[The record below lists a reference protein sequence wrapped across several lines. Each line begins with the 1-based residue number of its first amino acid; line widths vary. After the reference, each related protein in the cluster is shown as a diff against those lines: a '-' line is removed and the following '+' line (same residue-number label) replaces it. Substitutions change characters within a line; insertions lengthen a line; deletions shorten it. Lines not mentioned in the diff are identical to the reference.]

1 VGLRPVFFVPL
12 RHGERGAPS
21 LFTVSTD
28 DGYGFVTNTQ
38 QNSESA
44 FNEPS
49 ANLGNQRRNVA
60 VSANIKGTPRGAM
73 TTQATTPIVSTVPPP
88 YRAPHDPARIPEI
101 VTALKKV
108 AQLHDLEEAEYE
120 WLAIHGIETFAESGA
135 VVFREGEPAHKMF
148 ILLKGEVYVRR
159 EHGGPAA
166 LFIGRSGQIT
176 GLLPF
181 SRMKATG
188 GLGYTSSES
197 WWLEFDKSLFPAMLK
212 AIPVLAERVV
222 GVLLDRVREITR
234 MEQQSEKL
242 NALGKLA
249 GNLAHELNNPA
260 SAAQRSA
267 AGVLEELR
275 VYGHERF
282 NLGRLCLSAAKTE
295 KIQLWEDE
303 VRAEAKRLGKP
314 AETEQTHR
322 EDQIVSWLNR
332 HEIRESWHIAPELAE
347 FGVLPEQLEPLT
359 GYLDPGAIAV
369 VLSQFTSSLRTER
382 IAEAMLD
389 STARI
394 FDLIRAIKDYS
405 YMDQMPIQEVD
416 IPQSLENTLA
426 MVASRLRKVEVV
438 RNYEPNLPLVSA
450 YGREMNQVW
459 TALIENALDAVHD
472 EGEIKLLV
480 RAAGDMLLV
489 EIWDNGP
496 GIPQELQARIFEP
509 FFTTKAPG
517 SGLGLGLDVVN
528 RIVRMHRGFVTVQ
541 SKPGSTCFQVRLPLQ
556 QVQAY

>member
-1 VGLRPVFFVPL
+1 
-12 RHGERGAPS
+12 
-21 LFTVSTD
+21 
-28 DGYGFVTNTQ
+28 
-38 QNSESA
+38 
-44 FNEPS
+44 
-49 ANLGNQRRNVA
+49 
-60 VSANIKGTPRGAM
+60 M
-73 TTQATTPIVSTVPPP
+73 TTQATVPGFTTAPPP
-88 YRAPHDPARIPEI
+88 YRAPHDPARVPEL
-101 VTALKKV
+101 VEALKKV
-108 AQLHDLEEAEYE
+108 TPLQDLEQVEYE
-120 WLAIHGIETFAESGA
+120 WLATHGTEVFAESGA
-135 VVFREGEPAHKMF
+135 VMFREGDPARKMT
-148 ILLKGEVYVRR
+148 ILLKGEIYVRR

-166 LFIGRSGQIT
+166 LFIGRSGHVT

-181 SRMKATG
+181 SRMKAYG
-188 GLGYTSSES
+188 GLGYTSAPT
-197 WWLEFDKSLFPAMLK
+197 WMLEFDKSLFPEMLR
-212 AIPVLAERVV
+212 AIPALTERVV

-282 NLGRLCLSAAKTE
+282 NLGRLCLSIENTE
-295 KIQLWEDE
+295 RVQAWEDH
-303 VRAEAKRLGKP
+303 VRGEAKRLGTP
-314 AETEQTHR
+314 AESEQTRR
-322 EDQIVSWLNR
+322 EDEIVQWLLK
-332 HEIRESWHIAPELAE
+332 HDIQESWHIAPELAE
-347 FGVLPEQLEPLT
+347 FGVMPNQLEELA
-359 GYLDPGAIAV
+359 GYLNPGAIAV

-426 MVASRLRKVEVV
+426 MVGSRLGKVRVV
-438 RNYEPNLPLVSA
+438 REYEPNLPLVSA
-450 YGREMNQVW
+450 YGRELNQVW
-459 TALIENALDAVHD
+459 TSLIENALDAIHD
-472 EGEIKLLV
+472 EGEVKLLA
-480 RAAGDMLLV
+480 RTAADMLLV
-489 EIWDNGP
+489 EVWDNGP
-496 GIPQELQARIFEP
+496 GIPPELQARIFEP

-517 SGLGLGLDVVN
+517 SGLGLGLDVVT
-528 RIVRMHRGFVTVQ
+528 RIVRMHRGYVTVQ

-556 QVQAY
+556 AGQAY

>member
-1 VGLRPVFFVPL
+1 
-12 RHGERGAPS
+12 
-21 LFTVSTD
+21 
-28 DGYGFVTNTQ
+28 
-38 QNSESA
+38 
-44 FNEPS
+44 
-49 ANLGNQRRNVA
+49 
-60 VSANIKGTPRGAM
+60 M
-73 TTQATTPIVSTVPPP
+73 TTPATTPALPTVPPP

-108 AQLHDLEEAEYE
+108 GQLNGLEEAEYE
-120 WLAIHGIETFAESGA
+120 WLAIHATEVFAESGA
-135 VVFREGEPAHKMF
+135 VIFREGEPATKMT
-148 ILLKGEVYVRR
+148 ILLMGEIYVRR

-181 SRMKATG
+181 SRMKAYG
-188 GLGYTSSES
+188 GLGYTSAAT
-197 WWLEFDKSLFPAMLK
+197 WLLEFDRSLFPEMMQ
-212 AIPVLAERVV
+212 AIPSLTGRVV
-222 GVLLDRVREITR
+222 GILLDRVREITR

-267 AGVLEELR
+267 AGILDELR

-282 NLGRLCLSAAKTE
+282 NLGRLCLDAEKTE
-295 KIQLWEDE
+295 KVQAWEDQ
-303 VRAEAKRLGKP
+303 VRTEAMRLGKP

-322 EDQIVSWLNR
+322 EEQIVRWL
-332 HEIRESWHIAPELAE
+332 HSHDVQESWHIAPELAE
-347 FGVLPEQLEPLT
+347 FGVMPAQLEALT
-359 GYLDPGAIAV
+359 DYLDAGAIAV
-369 VLSQFTSSLRTER
+369 VLSQFTSSLRMEG
-382 IAEAMLD
+382 IAEAMID

-426 MVASRLRKVEVV
+426 MVASRLRHVEVI
-438 RNYEPNLPLVSA
+438 RDYEPNQPSVSA
-450 YGREMNQVW
+450 YGRELNQVW
-459 TALIENALDAVHD
+459 TALIENALDAVQDH
-472 EGEIKLLV
+472 GEIKLLV
-480 RAAGDMLLV
+480 RTAGDMLLI

-496 GIPQELQARIFEP
+496 GIPPELQARIFEP

-517 SGLGLGLDVVN
+517 SGLGLGLDVVT
-528 RIVRMHRGFVTVQ
+528 RIVRMHRGYVTVQ

-556 QVQAY
+556 QGQAY

>member
-1 VGLRPVFFVPL
+1 
-12 RHGERGAPS
+12 
-21 LFTVSTD
+21 
-28 DGYGFVTNTQ
+28 
-38 QNSESA
+38 
-44 FNEPS
+44 
-49 ANLGNQRRNVA
+49 
-60 VSANIKGTPRGAM
+60 M
-73 TTQATTPIVSTVPPP
+73 TTQATTPALPAVPPP

-101 VTALKKV
+101 VAALKKV
-108 AQLHDLEEAEYE
+108 GPLHDLEQAEYE
-120 WLAIHGIETFAESGA
+120 WLANHGTEVFAESGA
-135 VVFREGEPAHKMF
+135 VVFREGEPATKMAV
-148 ILLKGEVYVRR
+148 LLRGEIYVRR

-181 SRMKATG
+181 SRMKAYG
-188 GLGYTSSES
+188 GLGYTSAAS
-197 WWLEFDKSLFPAMLK
+197 WWLEFDRSLFPEMIK
-212 AIPVLAERVV
+212 TIPALTERVV
-222 GVLLDRVREITR
+222 GILLDRVREITR

-267 AGVLEELR
+267 AGILEELR

-282 NLGRLCLSAAKTE
+282 NLGRLCLSAEYTE
-295 KIQLWEDE
+295 RILSWEDQ
-303 VRAEAKRLGKP
+303 VRSEAHRQGKP
-314 AETEQTHR
+314 AETEQTRR
-322 EDQIVSWLNR
+322 EEEIVRWLQQ
-332 HEIRESWHIAPELAE
+332 HEIQESWHIAPELAE
-347 FGVLPEQLEPLT
+347 FGLVPSQLESLT

-382 IAEAMLD
+382 IAEAMVD

-416 IPQSLENTLA
+416 IPQGLENTLA
-426 MVASRLRKVEVV
+426 MLASRLRHVEVV
-438 RNYEPNLPLVSA
+438 RDYEPNLPCVSA
-450 YGREMNQVW
+450 YGRELNQVW
-459 TALIENALDAVHD
+459 TALIENALDAVLD
-472 EGEIKLLV
+472 KGQIKLIV
-480 RAAGDMLLV
+480 RTAGDMLLV

-496 GIPQELQARIFEP
+496 GIPVEQQARIFEP

-517 SGLGLGLDVVN
+517 SGLGLGLDVVS
-528 RIVRMHRGFVTVQ
+528 RIVRMHRGYVSVQ
-541 SKPGSTCFQVRLPLQ
+541 SKPGNTCFQVRLPLQ

>member
-1 VGLRPVFFVPL
+1 
-12 RHGERGAPS
+12 
-21 LFTVSTD
+21 
-28 DGYGFVTNTQ
+28 
-38 QNSESA
+38 
-44 FNEPS
+44 
-49 ANLGNQRRNVA
+49 
-60 VSANIKGTPRGAM
+60 M
-73 TTQATTPIVSTVPPP
+73 TTQATIPNFTTVPPP
-88 YRAPHDPARIPEI
+88 YRAPHDPARVPE
-101 VTALKKV
+101 VVEALRKV
-108 AQLHDLEEAEYE
+108 GPLHGLEEAEYE
-120 WLAIHGIETFAESGA
+120 WLATHGSEVFAESGA
-135 VVFREGEPAHKMF
+135 VVFREGDPATTMW

-159 EHGGPAA
+159 ERGGPSF
-166 LFIGRSGQIT
+166 LFIGRSGLIT

-181 SRMKATG
+181 SRMKAYG
-188 GLGYTSSES
+188 GLGYTSAPT
-197 WWLEFDKSLFPAMLK
+197 WWLEFDRSLFPQMLK
-212 AIPVLAERVV
+212 AIPSFAERAV
-222 GVLLDRVREITR
+222 GILLDRVREITR

-282 NLGRLCLSAAKTE
+282 NLGRLCLDAEKTE
-295 KIQLWEDE
+295 KIRDWEDQ
-303 VRAEAKRLGKP
+303 VRSEAQRLGKP

-322 EDQIVSWLNR
+322 EDEIVRWLHQ
-332 HEIRESWHIAPELAE
+332 HEIQESWHIAPELAE
-347 FGVLPEQLEPLT
+347 FGVVPSQLESLT
-359 GYLDPGAIAV
+359 GYLDPGAVAV

-416 IPQSLENTLA
+416 VPQSLENTLA
-426 MVASRLRKVEVV
+426 MLASRLGKVKVT
-438 RNYEPNLPLVSA
+438 RDYEPNLPCVSA
-450 YGREMNQVW
+450 YGRELNQVW
-459 TALIENALDAVHD
+459 TALIENALDAVQD
-472 EGEIKLLV
+472 EGEIKLIA
-480 RAAGDMLLV
+480 RQAGDLLLI
-489 EIWDNGP
+489 EIWDDGP
-496 GIPQELQARIFEP
+496 GIPPELQARIFEP

-541 SKPGSTCFQVRLPLQ
+541 SKPGSTCFQIRLPLQ

>member
-1 VGLRPVFFVPL
+1 M
-12 RHGERGAPS
+12 S
-21 LFTVSTD
+21 
-28 DGYGFVTNTQ
+28 
-38 QNSESA
+38 
-44 FNEPS
+44 
-49 ANLGNQRRNVA
+49 
-60 VSANIKGTPRGAM
+60 
-73 TTQATTPIVSTVPPP
+73 TQATTPTLPTVPPP
-88 YRAPHDPARIPEI
+88 YRAPHDPARVPEI
-101 VTALKKV
+101 VAALKKV
-108 AQLHDLEEAEYE
+108 SPLHGLEEAEYE
-120 WLAIHGIETFAESGA
+120 WLATKGTEVFAESGA
-135 VVFREGEPAHKMF
+135 VVFREGDPATKMT
-148 ILLKGEVYVRR
+148 ILLQGEIYVRR

-181 SRMKATG
+181 SRMKAYG
-188 GLGYTSSES
+188 GLGYTSAAT
-197 WWLEFDKSLFPAMLK
+197 WGLEFDRSLFPEMIK
-212 AIPVLAERVV
+212 AIPTMTERVV
-222 GVLLDRVREITR
+222 GILLDRVREITR

-267 AGVLEELR
+267 AGILEELR

-282 NLGRLCLSAAKTE
+282 NLGRLCLDAEKTE
-295 KIQLWEDE
+295 KILEWEE
-303 VRAEAKRLGKP
+303 QVRAEAKRQGKP

-322 EDQIVSWLNR
+322 EDEIVRWLQQ
-332 HEIRESWHIAPELAE
+332 HEIQESWHIAPELAE
-347 FGVLPEQLEPLT
+347 FGVVPNQLEGLT
-359 GYLDPGAIAV
+359 GYLDPGAVAV

-426 MVASRLRKVEVV
+426 MLASRLRQVDVI
-438 RNYEPNLPLVSA
+438 RDYEPNLPCISA
-450 YGREMNQVW
+450 YGRELNQVW
-459 TALIENALDAVHD
+459 TALIENALDAVQD
-472 EGEIKLLV
+472 KGEIKLIV
-480 RAAGDMLLV
+480 RTAGDMLLV

-496 GIPQELQARIFEP
+496 GIPVELQARIFEP

-517 SGLGLGLDVVN
+517 SGLGLGLDVAS
-528 RIVRMHRGFVTVQ
+528 RIVRMHRGYVTVQ
-541 SKPGSTCFQVRLPLQ
+541 SKPGNTCFQVRLPWQ

>member
-1 VGLRPVFFVPL
+1 M
-12 RHGERGAPS
+12 S
-21 LFTVSTD
+21 
-28 DGYGFVTNTQ
+28 
-38 QNSESA
+38 
-44 FNEPS
+44 
-49 ANLGNQRRNVA
+49 
-60 VSANIKGTPRGAM
+60 
-73 TTQATTPIVSTVPPP
+73 TQAPTSALPTVAPP
-88 YRAPHDPARIPEI
+88 YRAPHDPSRVGEI
-101 VTALKKV
+101 VAALRKV
-108 AQLHDLEEAEYE
+108 TPLHGLEQAEYE
-120 WLAIHGIETFAESGA
+120 WLANHGTEVFAESGA
-135 VVFREGEPAHKMF
+135 VIFREGDPATKMT
-148 ILLKGEVYVRR
+148 ILLQGEIYVRR

-181 SRMKATG
+181 SRMKAYG
-188 GLGYTSSES
+188 GLGYTSAAT
-197 WWLEFDKSLFPAMLK
+197 WGLEFDRSLFPEMIK
-212 AIPVLAERVV
+212 TIPTLTERVV
-222 GVLLDRVREITR
+222 GILLDRVREVTR

-267 AGVLEELR
+267 AGILEELR

-282 NLGRLCLSAAKTE
+282 NLGRLCLSAEKTE
-295 KIQLWEDE
+295 KVVDWEDQ

-314 AETEQTHR
+314 AETEQTPR
-322 EDQIVSWLNR
+322 EDEIVRWLHQ
-332 HEIRESWHIAPELAE
+332 HEIQESWHIAPELAE
-347 FGVLPEQLEPLT
+347 FGVVPSQLEALT

-382 IAEAMLD
+382 IAEAMVD

-416 IPQSLENTLA
+416 VPQGLENTLA
-426 MVASRLRKVEVV
+426 MLASRLRQVDVI
-438 RNYEPNLPLVSA
+438 RDYEPNLPFVSA
-450 YGREMNQVW
+450 YGRELNQVW
-459 TALIENALDAVHD
+459 TALIENALDAVQD
-472 EGEIKLLV
+472 KGEIKLLV
-480 RAAGDMLLV
+480 RTAGDMLLV

-496 GIPQELQARIFEP
+496 GIPVEQQGRIFEP

-517 SGLGLGLDVVN
+517 SGLGLGLDVVS
-528 RIVRMHRGFVTVQ
+528 RIVRMHRGYVAVQ

>member
-1 VGLRPVFFVPL
+1 M
-12 RHGERGAPS
+12 S
-21 LFTVSTD
+21 
-28 DGYGFVTNTQ
+28 
-38 QNSESA
+38 
-44 FNEPS
+44 
-49 ANLGNQRRNVA
+49 
-60 VSANIKGTPRGAM
+60 
-73 TTQATTPIVSTVPPP
+73 TQATTPALPTVPPP
-88 YRAPHDPARIPEI
+88 YRAPHDAARVPEI
-101 VTALKKV
+101 VAALKKV
-108 AQLHDLEEAEYE
+108 TPLHDLAQAEYE
-120 WLAIHGIETFAESGA
+120 WLANHGTEVFAESGA
-135 VVFREGEPAHKMF
+135 VVFREGEPATKMTV
-148 ILLKGEVYVRR
+148 LLQGEIYVRR

-181 SRMKATG
+181 SRMKAYG
-188 GLGYTSSES
+188 GLGYTSAAS
-197 WWLEFDKSLFPAMLK
+197 WFLEFDRSLFPEMVRTIP
-212 AIPVLAERVV
+212 AITERVV
-222 GVLLDRVREITR
+222 GILLDRVREITR

-267 AGVLEELR
+267 AGILEELR

-282 NLGRLCLSAAKTE
+282 NLGRLCLDAEKTE
-295 KIQLWEDE
+295 KVLDWEDQL
-303 VRAEAKRLGKP
+303 RAEAKRLGRP
-314 AETEQTHR
+314 AETEQTRR
-322 EDQIVSWLNR
+322 EEEIVRWLQQ
-332 HEIRESWHIAPELAE
+332 HEIQESWHIAPELAE
-347 FGVLPEQLEPLT
+347 FGVVPGQLEALT
-359 GYLDPGAIAV
+359 GFLDPGAIAV

-416 IPQSLENTLA
+416 VPQGLENTLA
-426 MVASRLRKVEVV
+426 MLASRLRQVDVI
-438 RNYEPNLPLVSA
+438 RDYEPNLPCVSA
-450 YGREMNQVW
+450 YGRELNQVW
-459 TALIENALDAVHD
+459 TALIENALDAVQD
-472 EGEIKLLV
+472 KGEIKLIV
-480 RAAGDMLLV
+480 RTAGDMLLV

-496 GIPQELQARIFEP
+496 GIPVELQARIFEP

-541 SKPGSTCFQVRLPLQ
+541 SKPGSTCFQVRLPWQ
-556 QVQAY
+556 KVQAY

>member
-1 VGLRPVFFVPL
+1 
-12 RHGERGAPS
+12 
-21 LFTVSTD
+21 
-28 DGYGFVTNTQ
+28 
-38 QNSESA
+38 
-44 FNEPS
+44 
-49 ANLGNQRRNVA
+49 
-60 VSANIKGTPRGAM
+60 M
-73 TTQATTPIVSTVPPP
+73 TTQATIPGFTAVPPP
-88 YRAPHDPARIPEI
+88 YRAPHDPARVPEL
-101 VTALKKV
+101 VEALKKIGP
-108 AQLHDLEEAEYE
+108 LHDLEGTDYE
-120 WLAIHGIETFAESGA
+120 WLAVHGTEVFAESGA
-135 VVFREGEPAHKMF
+135 IVFREGDPATKMT
-148 ILLKGEVYVRR
+148 ILLRGEVYVRR

-166 LFIGRSGQIT
+166 LFIGRSGLIT

-181 SRMKATG
+181 SRMKAYG
-188 GLGYTSSES
+188 GLGYTSVPT
-197 WWLEFDKSLFPAMLK
+197 WMLEFDRSLFPEMLQR
-212 AIPVLAERVV
+212 IPALTERFV
-222 GVLLDRVREITR
+222 GILLDRVREITR

-282 NLGRLCLSAAKTE
+282 NLGRLCLDSEKTE
-295 KIQLWEDE
+295 KVMAWEDQ
-303 VRAEAKRLGKP
+303 VRTESKRLGSP
-314 AETEQTHR
+314 AEAEQTYR
-322 EDQIVSWLNR
+322 EDQIVSWL
-332 HEIRESWHIAPELAE
+332 HQHDIQESWHIAPELAE
-347 FGVLPEQLEPLT
+347 FGVVPEQLEPLA
-359 GYLDPGAIAV
+359 GFLDPGAIAV

-426 MVASRLRKVEVV
+426 MVASRLRKMEVI
-438 RNYEPNLPLVSA
+438 RDYEPHAPCVSA
-450 YGREMNQVW
+450 YGRELNQVW

-472 EGEIKLLV
+472 EGKIKLLV
-480 RAAGDMLLV
+480 RTAGDMLLIEV
-489 EIWDNGP
+489 WDNGP
-496 GIPQELQARIFEP
+496 GIPQELQGRIFEP

-517 SGLGLGLDVVN
+517 SGLGLGLDAVS

-541 SKPGSTCFQVRLPLQ
+541 SKPGSTCFQIRLPLQ
-556 QVQAY
+556 QGQAY

>member
-1 VGLRPVFFVPL
+1 
-12 RHGERGAPS
+12 
-21 LFTVSTD
+21 
-28 DGYGFVTNTQ
+28 
-38 QNSESA
+38 
-44 FNEPS
+44 
-49 ANLGNQRRNVA
+49 
-60 VSANIKGTPRGAM
+60 M
-73 TTQATTPIVSTVPPP
+73 TTQATTPALPTVAPPP
-88 YRAPHDPARIPEI
+88 YRAPHDPARVPEI
-101 VTALKKV
+101 VIALQKV
-108 AQLHDLEEAEYE
+108 SQLNGLEPSEYE
-120 WLAIHGIETFAESGA
+120 WLATRGTEVFAESGA
-135 VVFREGEPAHKMF
+135 VVFREGDPATKMT
-148 ILLKGEVYVRR
+148 ILLQGEIYVRR

-181 SRMKATG
+181 SRMKAYG
-188 GLGYTSSES
+188 GLGYTSAPT
-197 WWLEFDKSLFPAMLK
+197 WGLEFDRSLFPEMIK
-212 AIPVLAERVV
+212 AIPSLTERVV
-222 GVLLDRVREITR
+222 GILLDRVREITR

-267 AGVLEELR
+267 AGILEELR

-282 NLGRLCLSAAKTE
+282 NLGRLCLDAEKTE
-295 KIQLWEDE
+295 KVLAWEDQL
-303 VRAEAKRLGKP
+303 RAEAKRLGRP
-314 AETEQTHR
+314 AETEQTPR
-322 EDQIVSWLNR
+322 EDEIAIWL
-332 HEIRESWHIAPELAE
+332 HQHDIQESWHIAPELAE
-347 FGVLPEQLEPLT
+347 FGVIPAQLEPLT

-416 IPQSLENTLA
+416 VPQGLENTLA
-426 MVASRLRKVEVV
+426 MLASRLRNVQVV
-438 RNYEPNLPLVSA
+438 RDYEPNLPSVSA
-450 YGREMNQVW
+450 YGRELNQVW
-459 TALIENALDAVHD
+459 TALIENALDAVQD
-472 EGEIKLLV
+472 KGEIKLLV
-480 RAAGDMLLV
+480 RTAGDMLLV

-496 GIPQELQARIFEP
+496 GIPAELQARVFEP

-517 SGLGLGLDVVN
+517 SGLGLGLDVVS
-528 RIVRMHRGFVTVQ
+528 RIVRMHRGYVTVQ
-541 SKPGSTCFQVRLPLQ
+541 SKPGSTCFQVRLPLL

>member
-1 VGLRPVFFVPL
+1 
-12 RHGERGAPS
+12 
-21 LFTVSTD
+21 
-28 DGYGFVTNTQ
+28 
-38 QNSESA
+38 
-44 FNEPS
+44 
-49 ANLGNQRRNVA
+49 
-60 VSANIKGTPRGAM
+60 M
-73 TTQATTPIVSTVPPP
+73 TTQATTPALPAVPPP

-101 VTALKKV
+101 VAALKKV
-108 AQLHDLEEAEYE
+108 GPLHDLEQAEYE
-120 WLAIHGIETFAESGA
+120 WLANHGTEVFAESGA
-135 VVFREGEPAHKMF
+135 VVFREGEPATKMAV
-148 ILLKGEVYVRR
+148 LLQGEIYVRR

-181 SRMKATG
+181 SRMKAYG
-188 GLGYTSSES
+188 GLGYTSAAS
-197 WWLEFDKSLFPAMLK
+197 WWLEFDRSLFPEMIK
-212 AIPVLAERVV
+212 TIPALTERVV
-222 GVLLDRVREITR
+222 GILLDRVREITR

-267 AGVLEELR
+267 AGILEELR

-282 NLGRLCLSAAKTE
+282 NLGRLCLSAEYTE
-295 KIQLWEDE
+295 RILSWEDQ
-303 VRAEAKRLGKP
+303 VRSEAHRQGKP
-314 AETEQTHR
+314 AETEQTRR
-322 EDQIVSWLNR
+322 EEEIVRWLQQ
-332 HEIRESWHIAPELAE
+332 HEIQESWHIAPELAE
-347 FGVLPEQLEPLT
+347 FGLVPGQLESLT

-382 IAEAMLD
+382 IAEAMVD

-416 IPQSLENTLA
+416 IPQGLENTLA
-426 MVASRLRKVEVV
+426 MLASRLRHVEVI
-438 RNYEPNLPLVSA
+438 RDYEPNLPCVSA
-450 YGREMNQVW
+450 YGRELNQVW
-459 TALIENALDAVHD
+459 TALIENALDAVQD
-472 EGEIKLLV
+472 KGQIKLIV
-480 RAAGDMLLV
+480 RTAGDMLLV

-496 GIPQELQARIFEP
+496 GIPVEQQARIFEP

-517 SGLGLGLDVVN
+517 SGLGLGLDVVS
-528 RIVRMHRGFVTVQ
+528 RIVRMHRGYVSVQ
-541 SKPGSTCFQVRLPLQ
+541 SKPGNTCFQVRLPLQ